1 MKPHCCRVLRPDP
14 PQDWVRLTQVLCS
27 SLGWWDRC
35 NCLTQM
41 RWGAFREPHHTRGRL
56 TPQESFELL
65 LISCRP
71 LRTPKPCISIDGES
85 PHLQDFC
92 SGTASLY
99 QGAPRIGLD
108 FTHPPP
114 LGPLYP
120 LLTVESQE
128 RVHLDR
134 VYTCDLSTQM
144 ELERS
149 GCYTMSLKPARAIG
163 DGWGWRW
170 GGGGDRGWGWHDTD
184 NVHRWHAHSG

>member
-71 LRTPKPCISIDGES
+71 LRTPKPCISIDGQS

-92 SGTASLY
+92 SETASLY

-134 VYTCDLSTQM
+134 VSKLIRPVLGRRVLSWAGRAPSSAVPPAVASGP
-144 ELERS
+144 RS
-149 GCYTMSLKPARAIG
+149 G
-163 DGWGWRW
+163 
-170 GGGGDRGWGWHDTD
+170 
-184 NVHRWHAHSG
+184 